1 MEKICGI
8 CGAKTGFLNRF
19 RCQDGEV
26 CKCCYRIVSGNY
38 AVTVAETP
46 LSELKRRY
54 IRFAEL
60 YAQYEK
66 ETEGKPLD

>member
-26 CKCCYRIVSGNY
+26 CKCCYRIVSGVY
-38 AVTVAETP
+38 TTTVAKLT
-46 LSELKRRY
+46 LAELKRRY
-54 IRFAEL
+54 IRNTEALESVRNE
-60 YAQYEK
+60 YES
-66 ETEGKPLD
+66 GS